1 MHHIKTYYKSK
12 RLNRFG
18 DGCGDATVTERNP
31 DGLAKKL
38 LADQY
43 DGEKSFQYDAAVCA
57 SLTGENTSA
66 GIGGKVPGSGVSIPG
81 N

>member
-1 MHHIKTYYKSK
+1 MEMQRKTKEK
-12 RLNRFG
+12 RLKRFG
-18 DGCGDATVTERNP
+18 DGCGDATATERNP

-43 DGEKSFQYDAAVCA
+43 DGEKS
-57 SLTGENTSA
+57 SPEIGGENTSA
-66 GIGGKVPGSGVSIPG
+66 GLGGKVPGSGVSIPG